1 MSRKIFTIFAV
12 TALSLWVG
20 LAAYAKDMIQIKGS
34 DTLVNV
40 VQRLAEVYMEKNP
53 GEHIAVTGGGS
64 GTGIAAIMNSTCDI
78 ANSSRDINAKEMI
91 AAGKKGLNPVR
102 IVVGL
107 DCVTVVVS
115 GSNKVDALTVEQLGA
130 IFRGEVVNWK
140 EVGGE
145 DMPITLYGRQ
155 PNSGTYVFFME
166 DVLKGDYSEK
176 MKQMN
181 GNSQITEAISADKTG
196 IGYVG
201 LGHAKSAVGLRAVK
215 VAKKEGAEYIDPL
228 SQEAIAGGK
237 YPILR
242 TLNQYTNGKPAG
254 KVRDFIKFELSSEG
268 QKVMEDAG
276 FITVPKE
283 YVEYNS
289 SNSGI

>member
-1 MSRKIFTIFAV
+1 MYRKILITAV
-12 TALSLWVG
+12 TAFFALSVVY
-20 LAAYAKDMIQIKGS
+20 AEAKDVMQIKGS

-64 GTGIAAIMNSTCDI
+64 GTGIAAIMNGTCDI
-78 ANSSRDINAKEMI
+78 ANASRDINAKEII

-115 GSNKVDALTVEQLGA
+115 GSNKVDMLTVEQLGA
-130 IFRGEVVNWK
+130 IFRGEITNWK
-140 EVGGE
+140 ELGGD

-155 PNSGTYVFFME
+155 SNSGTYAFFME
-166 DVLKGDYSEK
+166 DVLRGDYSEK
-176 MKQMN
+176 MNQMN
-181 GNSQITEAISADKTG
+181 GNSQIVEAIKADKTG

-201 LGHAKSAVGLRAVK
+201 LGHARSSEGLKAVK
-215 VAKKEGAEYIDPL
+215 VAKKEGGKYIDPL
-228 SQEAIAGGK
+228 GAEAISGGQ

-242 TLNQYTNGKPAG
+242 TLNQYTNGKPFG
-254 KVRDFIKFELSSEG
+254 KVRDFVAFELSPEG
-268 QKVMEDAG
+268 QKIMEEAG
-276 FITVPKE
+276 FIPVPKE
-283 YVEYNS
+283 YAEYNAT
-289 SNSGI
+289 NAGV